1 MKIKDLSRNQIL
13 DGWKLKEG
21 YIVSEWKKGFWVVD
35 DFLKYQNGGGK
46 VSPVFFGSPEE
57 MLEMEITPPQE

>member
-1 MKIKDLSRNQIL
+1 
-13 DGWKLKEG
+13 
-21 YIVSEWKKGFWVVD
+21 VSEWKKGFWVVD